1 MNERIAE
8 TSPQVKARIAGA
20 FYLLVF
26 LVAGGGFVLGGG
38 LVVSGDA
45 ATTAANVLAHEASFR
60 LAAIAA
66 DVVGGACYVVVTVLF
81 YELFKPVNRSLSLLA
96 AFFSLVGCAVGAF
109 SAVLHLSPL
118 YILGGVPYLSVFT
131 AQQLEAA
138 ALMLLKLYGQTQ
150 NIALV
155 FFGFYCLLIG
165 YLIFKSTFLP
175 RVLGLLMAFAGLG
188 WLTNLWAPLASSL
201 FPYNVAPGLL
211 GEGALTLWLLTMG
224 VNAQR
229 WNERA
234 GLSLRSE

>member
-1 MNERIAE
+1 MTDRIAE
-8 TSPQVKARIAGA
+8 ASPQVKARIAGV

-26 LVAGGGFVLGGG
+26 LVAGSGFVLGGR

-45 ATTAANVLAHEASFR
+45 AATAANILAHEAAFR

-66 DVVGGACYVVVTVLF
+66 DIVGGACYVVVTVLF

-109 SAVLHLSPL
+109 SAVFHLAPL
-118 YILGGVPYLSVFT
+118 AVLESAQYLSVFT
-131 AQQLEAA
+131 PQQLQAA
-138 ALMLLKLYGQTQ
+138 ALLLLKLYVHAQ

-175 RVLGLLMAFAGLG
+175 RILGLLMGFAGLG
-188 WLTNLWAPLASSL
+188 WLTNLWAPLATAL
-201 FPYNVAPGLL
+201 FPYNVAPGML
-211 GEGALTLWLLTMG
+211 GEGALTLWLLAMG
-224 VNAQR
+224 VNTQR
-229 WNERA
+229 WNEQA
-234 GLSLRSE
+234 SVTA